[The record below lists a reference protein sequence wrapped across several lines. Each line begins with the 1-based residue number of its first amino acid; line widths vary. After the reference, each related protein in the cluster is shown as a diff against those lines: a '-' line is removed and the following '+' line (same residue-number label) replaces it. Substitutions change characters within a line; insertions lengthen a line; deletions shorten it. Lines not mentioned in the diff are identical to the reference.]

1 MFLFPFIKI
10 KNPNLK
16 VFLTICVL
24 FIIYL
29 LVQSII
35 KLHLNPSRYKNI
47 YEAFVGSGSYSSEK
61 CEARI
66 RNLKEDDLYH
76 KVKNVDIVYM
86 WVDGSDKK
94 WQSTMNSKENSRNRS
109 NDELV
114 YSLRSIAK
122 FMPWHEGRIF
132 IVTPNQTPSKLN
144 TVQGLNHENQTNI
157 SNDTGKEVII
167 IDQNSIMPDEV
178 GNTANSF
185 IIEVF
190 LHRIPTLSDDFIY
203 MNDDY
208 FIGQPLLPTDFFTLN
223 GDGTLRPKF
232 YSNNYQIKGGIKQA
246 NEFHD
251 KKKKLWLSAT
261 YNTNGTLD
269 NYFKNNNN
277 HNGNSNY
284 TPSKRYY
291 LEHAPYMFNKSWC
304 EEVYEIWEN
313 DFKKMYEHK
322 KRHWKDLI
330 FVLLYRYYC
339 IESGKLCD
347 LVHDTNNIYLKLITN
362 DNDQN
367 IQFYH
372 KVVEG
377 CPKFFTLNDEYT
389 KDDVMVEMSVFLE
402 EFFSEPSPYEKINMV
417 DK

>member
-1 MFLFPFIKI
+1 MFSFIKI
-10 KNPNLK
+10 KNPNLR
-16 VFLTICVL
+16 VFITICVL
-24 FIIYL
+24 VIIFL
-29 LVQSII
+29 LIQSII

-47 YEAFVGSGSYSSEK
+47 YEAFVGGGSYSSEK

-66 RNLKEDDLYH
+66 RNLKEDELFH

-86 WVDGSDKK
+86 WVDGSDTK
-94 WQSTMNSKENSRNRS
+94 WQSKMNSKENSRNRS

-114 YSLRSIAK
+114 YSLRSITK

-144 TVQGLNHENQTNI
+144 TVQGINHTNNTEANI
-157 SNDTGKEVII
+157 RNKPGKEVIV

-190 LHRIPTLSDDFIY
+190 LHRIPTLSDNFIY

-208 FIGQPLLPTDFFTLN
+208 FIGQPLLPSDFFTLN

-246 NEFHD
+246 NEFYD
-251 KKKKLWLSAT
+251 KKAKLWLSAT
-261 YNTNGTLD
+261 YNTNGTID
-269 NYFKNNNN
+269 NYFKSNGQNNN
-277 HNGNSNY
+277 SDY
-284 TPSKRYY
+284 SSPKRYY

-304 EEVYEIWEN
+304 EEVYKIWEN
-313 DFKKMYEHK
+313 DFRKMYEHK

-339 IESGKLCD
+339 IESAKPCD

-362 DNDQN
+362 DNDKN

-372 KVVEG
+372 KVTEG